1 MILLDKSNRSLN
13 RVGERRIMNCG
24 LEVEIVKYINNQN
37 MDILV
42 INTGEIIKHRSY
54 CDFKKGKIRPS
65 NIETICGW
73 GIVDCKAVDET
84 GECFKSFNVWRT
96 MLQRTKNSEYK
107 STHKCYECVDCCEE
121 WKYYSNFKK
130 WYEDNYYE
138 TKFGDKMCLDKDIL
152 IKNNKLY
159 SPKTCIIV
167 PERINLLFIY
177 KSKNGL
183 PCGVGYDKSRKKYR
197 AQMNNKFLGRFDTPE
212 EAFYSYKEAKEK
224 EIKKVADEY
233 KDDIPQKLYEAMYNY
248 KVEITD

>member
-1 MILLDKSNRSLN
+1 MLDKSNRSLN

-54 CDFKKGKIRPS
+54 CD
-65 NIETICGW
+65 
-73 GIVDCKAVDET
+73 
-84 GECFKSFNVWRT
+84 
-96 MLQRTKNSEYK
+96 
-107 STHKCYECVDCCEE
+107 
-121 WKYYSNFKK
+121 FKK

-233 KDDIPQKLYEAMYNY
+233 KDDIPQKLYEAMYSY
-248 KVEITD
+248 EVEITD